1 MTIARVRGIELA
13 YDDEGTGRAVV
24 LLHGYPF
31 NRSMWRQQLVELKG
45 FRRVIAPDLRGHG
58 ESQVAPATIEAMS
71 RDVEALMTALEIPN
85 ATIGGLSMGGYVA
98 LAFYRLFPL
107 RVRRLVLAG
116 TRASADTEQ
125 GKQAREKQKERA
137 LQEGMNGIADDLL
150 AKLFAPAT
158 LVKHTDVIQRV
169 RQMIIQTNPEGAAA
183 ALTAMAERDDQTT
196 LLSRIVSPTLIICGR
211 HDTIT
216 PLQDSEM
223 MQREIAGSKLVVIE
237 DAGHVS
243 NLEQPEQFN
252 RALLEFLQKQED

>member
-1 MTIARVRGIELA
+1 MPIARVRGIELA
-13 YDDEGTGRAVV
+13 YDDEGTGRGVV

-31 NRSMWRQQLVELKG
+31 NRSMWRRQIVELKG
-45 FRRVIAPDLRGHG
+45 FCRVITPDLRGHG
-58 ESQVAPATIEAMS
+58 ESQVAPSTIETMA

-107 RVRRLVLAG
+107 RVRELVLAD
-116 TRASADTEQ
+116 TRASVDTEE
-125 GKQAREKQKERA
+125 GKQDRSKQKERA
-137 LQEGMNGIADDLL
+137 LREGMNGIADDLL
-150 AKLFAPAT
+150 AKLFAPSTPA
-158 LVKHTDVIQRV
+158 KHPEVVEQV
-169 RQMIIQTNPEGAAA
+169 RGMVVHTNPEGAAA

-196 LLSRIVSPTLIICGR
+196 FLSRIVCSTLIICGR

-216 PLQDSEM
+216 PLLDSEL

-237 DAGHVS
+237 EAGHVS

-252 RALLEFLQKQED
+252 RALVGFLQQQD